1 MSTGYSLK
9 HSDVSTIAEQPHGTE
24 GFGYDPIFV
33 ADESGLPFAEMSQEA
48 KNAISHR
55 GRAMRK
61 LIEYLA

>member
-1 MSTGYSLK
+1 MQETLIIFIKLES
-9 HSDVSTIAEQPHGTE
+9 
-24 GFGYDPIFV
+24 IFV